1 MLGENYEIVYKA
13 NFWCQGETAMT
24 SVYNK
29 RMGDYIFSSN
39 PAFDKKDLITDE
51 TYYNYFMMLHNDM
64 VEDFG
69 IQYNGIMFTKSKGVT
84 NQTKI
89 VPIVS
94 AHFALCNNNDDIH
107 AASRTFIEIATQ
119 YKDTASKDKEGYGYM
134 GTDNNH
140 YNQIGY
146 NYLGKE
152 CATNAFNAI
161 FGVATNEAKS
171 VAFISI
177 YCTPLSNDGE
187 SLQVGVDGETRLGA
201 LCYPHYV
208 NEKLT
213 WTSSDESIV
222 TVNEFGVVKGVAK
235 GSANVTVR
243 SESGAEISL
252 YVSVK

>member
-1 MLGENYEIVYKA
+1 MNAVY
-13 NFWCQGETAMT
+13 
-24 SVYNK
+24 SK

-39 PAFDKKDLITDE
+39 PAFDKNDLITDE

-69 IQYNGIMFTKSKGVT
+69 LQYNGIMFTKSKGVT

-94 AHFALCNNNDDIH
+94 AHFALCNNNEDIH
-107 AASRTFIEIATQ
+107 VASRSFIEIATQ
-119 YKDTASKDKEGYGYM
+119 YKDTANKDKEGYGYM

-146 NYLGKE
+146 NHLGKE

-161 FGVATNEAKS
+161 FGIATNEAKS
-171 VAFISI
+171 IDVI
-177 YCTPLSNDGE
+177 SNDGKTRYLEGE
-187 SLQVGVDGETRLGA
+187 SLALAKGGETRLGA

-208 NEKLT
+208 NEKLE

-222 TVNEFGVVKGVAK
+222 TVNEFGVVKGVEK
-235 GSANVTVR
+235 GSAKITVK
-243 SESGAEISL
+243 SESGASLTL
-252 YVSVK
+252 YVRIG